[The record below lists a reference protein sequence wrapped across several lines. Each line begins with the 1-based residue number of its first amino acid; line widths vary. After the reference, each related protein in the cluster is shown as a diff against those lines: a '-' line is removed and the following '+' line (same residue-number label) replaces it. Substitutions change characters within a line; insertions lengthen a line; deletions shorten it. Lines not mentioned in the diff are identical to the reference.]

1 MTRQKHF
8 PIESAWRFFIGMMI
22 FAGASTCV
30 LLIYSAFFAALAKQ
44 WPAVSAYAM
53 MACGLTAGVTWLCYH
68 REDLV
73 GLPN

>member
-1 MTRQKHF
+1 MKRKHD
-8 PIESAWRFFIGMMI
+8 PIESIWRFFIGMMI

-30 LLIYSAFFAALAKQ
+30 LLIYSAFFAAMAKQ
-44 WPAVSAYAM
+44 WPAVSAYTAM
-53 MACGLTAGVTWLCYH
+53 ATGLTVGVAWLCYH